1 MLIIF
6 EVETIKRLKISP
18 KEEVNVADTNE
29 IIDIFHEIKIENSKL
44 SEALNSKDADEI
56 KIQIWEWQKQRINE
70 VEKLLVHY
78 ESKKYPWEQDLR
90 DYKELLSDLIK
101 VDIQTTTQLFT
112 KLIDNKDEFIEKSK
126 RFEVVRSF
134 LTWSQREI
142 YDNWVSMQKRIIELW
157 SVTLPESVK
166 ESLNRIA
173 QIVNDSYPYAVIPEL
188 TGKVNVTNSIMILYQ
203 RRLLRR

>member
-6 EVETIKRLKISP
+6 EVETIKKIKNIS
-18 KEEVNVADTNE
+18 KRRSKCCWYKWNNWY
-29 IIDIFHEIKIENSKL
+29 ISWNQNWKFKL

-166 ESLNRIA
+166 
-173 QIVNDSYPYAVIPEL
+173 
-188 TGKVNVTNSIMILYQ
+188 KV
-203 RRLLRR
+203 